1 MVNILPEATVACPDL
16 LATCDRTVRDRQHT
30 QSQIPR
36 QRRLRNDGLHPGR
49 VRNRV
54 PRHSP
59 TVVVWHL
66 NDDQS
71 VLPVAARSSPLE
83 VVAVAED
90 QKLDG
95 ATILS
100 VFRQGACAIVSL
112 TDNLRGLPEACY
124 RASIRRSYLS
134 GSLLD
139 PLLSHLSRPSFNRT
153 AREFGL
159 TSREYEVLTH
169 LAHGLTHREIAATL
183 RTTERTVRHHL
194 EQIYRKL
201 RVQNRLQAVIHAYR
215 QGLAF

>member
-1 MVNILPEATVACPDL
+1 MHVLICSPHAIVRSGIASTLKARYRDSDVSVTMAC
-16 LATCDRTVRDRQHT
+16 T
-30 QSQIPR
+30 QEEFETA
-36 QRRLRNDGLHPGR
+36 
-49 VRNRV
+49 V

-112 TDNLRGLPEACY
+112 TDDLRGLPEACY

-159 TSREYEVLTH
+159 TPREYEVLTH
-169 LAHGLTHREIAATL
+169 LAHGQTHREIAATL